1 PLIRTPVRHFHA
13 PWRPAARPCAFN
25 MRVNVRIIV
34 IGQHI
39 PTPNTEY
46 PTQHAK
52 NKKGVTPSGVPPFFV
67 PFLNITGRL
76 RLCES

>member
-1 PLIRTPVRHFHA
+1 MHRGGPPQGHAHLICVFS
-13 PWRPAARPCAFN
+13 
-25 MRVNVRIIV
+25 VRIIV

-52 NKKGVTPSGVPPFFV
+52 NKKGVTPSGVS
-67 PFLNITGRL
+67 PFLFHF
-76 RLCES
+76 